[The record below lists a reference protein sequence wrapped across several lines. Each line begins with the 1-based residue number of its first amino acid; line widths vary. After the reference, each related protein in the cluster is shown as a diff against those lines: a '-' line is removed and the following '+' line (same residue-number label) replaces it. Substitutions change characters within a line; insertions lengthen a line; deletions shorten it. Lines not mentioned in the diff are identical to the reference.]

1 MSSAQAMWARPKNT
15 DGPTAAASQVRG
27 FWGTF
32 FIRYLMGANEHLVV
46 VKNVR
51 NRETESAGPSNHAL
65 SRVEDVNCGGQA
77 RPLRGLIAVPHVK
90 VIRSRPLGTVAERG
104 AETARTGG

>member
-1 MSSAQAMWARPKNT
+1 MRARPKNT
-15 DGPTAAASQVRG
+15 DRPTAAASRALG
-27 FWGTF
+27 FWGNF
-32 FIRYLMGANEHLVV
+32 FIRYLMGADAHSFV

-51 NRETESAGPSNHAL
+51 ARETESAGPSNHAL
-65 SRVEDVNCGGQA
+65 SSVEDVNCGGQA
-77 RPLRGLIAVPHVK
+77 GPLRGLIAVPHVK